1 MFPRTIVD
9 VSDQYHHLYNLCE
22 SSPILIKLDG
32 SMMELRSAIQVL
44 GISPDRWSWWGLG
57 AEGGQGWNQLTRM
70 FLNISTTTNNN
81 KLFRFLALTL
91 LHHNVAW
98 RLATSLFRFSFF
110 FAFLHFCDVNILT
123 VFYFHTLT
131 LHTQVEGVLVTMMT
145 HPEVV
150 ELIRGILLLIQ
161 SCQNI
166 KFNKIIGDEYN
177 TGHQQSS

>member
-1 MFPRTIVD
+1 MKSTHKDVEHQHHHQQQQTFQILGLDTPASQCGLKAGDVIV
-9 VSDQYHHLYNLCE
+9 
-22 SSPILIKLDG
+22 
-32 SMMELRSAIQVL
+32 QVF
-44 GISPDRWSWWGLG
+44 I
-57 AEGGQGWNQLTRM
+57 
-70 FLNISTTTNNN
+70 
-81 KLFRFLALTL
+81 
-91 LHHNVAW
+91 
-98 RLATSLFRFSFF
+98 F